1 MENWYVLVILMNGF
15 VSEEMV
21 CGSENSSMF
30 RDYEMLKDDMLQ
42 RPVIVY
48 KVPASLGSSTSD
60 PFEIFVDMFLKE
72 VVDIDQIQQFM
83 TIVCVLDMRWRHK
96 GLTWDPDFY
105 GGLKSLFVDASDMWI
120 PQVTLWI
127 GNKESV
133 SFPFQDTLT
142 INSSGHVHSGVLTYV
157 SFRCSIDVRSFP
169 FDKQRCY
176 FGFIHQDTKLNL
188 GWTTFHLKNSTNLED
203 GDKNDPY
210 GIHGEWS
217 LVNFTVGCKT
227 FEVLDDFC
235 YFELT
240 VRRQRL
246 YYVIVVI
253 FPLVLTSVM
262 IPLVFLIPEK
272 SGEKIS
278 YMVTIF
284 TSTAIFL
291 SYISNVMPKGLSS
304 TPYLAIL
311 LTEVFIEGFCATL
324 AALWVLTKYEDNCM
338 MIKQKLERGSTEIT
352 RLTVSDDQGV
362 ISDNKKMEVE
372 KMAQETPKPSYNK
385 SNDDVNF
392 GICLTR
398 CQLDFTFL
406 CSFMTGQIVFLT
418 CLLFGTDWID

>member
-1 MENWYVLVILMNGF
+1 MENWYVFVILMNGF
-15 VSEEMV
+15 ISEV

-30 RDYEMLKDDMLQ
+30 QDYERLKTNILQ
-42 RPVIVY
+42 RPVMVY
-48 KVPASLGSSTSD
+48 KVPARIGSSNSD
-60 PFEIFVDMFLKE
+60 PFEIFVNMFLKE
-72 VVDIDQIQQFM
+72 VVDIDQIEQVM
-83 TIVCVLDMRWRHK
+83 TIVCALHMRWRHK

-105 GGLKSLFVDASDMWI
+105 GGLNSLFIDVSDMWI

-133 SFPFQDTLT
+133 SFPFPDTLT

-157 SFRCSIDVRSFP
+157 SFRCSIDVGSFP
-169 FDKQRCY
+169 FDEQMCH

-188 GWTTFHLKNSTNLED
+188 GSTVFHLKNSTNLEG

-235 YFELT
+235 YFELA

-262 IPLVFLIPEK
+262 IPLVFLISQK

-291 SYISNVMPKGLSS
+291 SYISDVMPKGLSS
-304 TPYLAIL
+304 TPYLTIL

-324 AALWVLTKYEDNCM
+324 AVLWVLSKHEGKNIVSIVRLMSNC
-338 MIKQKLERGSTEIT
+338 T
-352 RLTVSDDQGV
+352 
-362 ISDNKKMEVE
+362 
-372 KMAQETPKPSYNK
+372 
-385 SNDDVNF
+385 
-392 GICLTR
+392 
-398 CQLDFTFL
+398 
-406 CSFMTGQIVFLT
+406 
-418 CLLFGTDWID
+418 